1 MICEEWLFVQICLP
15 RLLYAVEF
23 IPSQSSNCK
32 KRGARVTL
40 PVTSF
45 SCKAPIDRMYV
56 EVAEAPVV
64 TFLIFKL
71 VGNAVLW
78 CGHLKRVWEGIIS
91 SNQFIVKNKPRS
103 REVK

>member
-1 MICEEWLFVQICLP
+1 
-15 RLLYAVEF
+15 
-23 IPSQSSNCK
+23 
-32 KRGARVTL
+32 
-40 PVTSF
+40 
-45 SCKAPIDRMYV
+45 MYV

-78 CGHLKRVWEGIIS
+78 CGHLKRIWEGIIS

>member
-1 MICEEWLFVQICLP
+1 M
-15 RLLYAVEF
+15 EF